1 MLNIRIASIDILR
14 GLTMLFMIWVNDFW
28 TLDNVPKWL
37 QHAKATEDYLGF
49 SDIIFPL
56 FLFIVGLS
64 IPLAIKQRTTKG
76 YSKISIAKHI
86 IIRSCSLL
94 IIGVFMVNYE
104 TAHHESLIIGK
115 FWWCML
121 MAVSIVLIWMHWK
134 QSPVGEKWHAPLQ
147 LVGFVLLIFLAL
159 IYKGGSDGEIW
170 MTTQWW
176 GILGLIG
183 WAYLINALAF
193 IFFKGNF
200 ILMIGLFLV
209 FCTLPILHHSEA
221 LPPLPK
227 GLSFLSTIY
236 SGTIPAF
243 TSAGIATTLLY
254 RKLFKEHS
262 QWIFSA
268 LIILGIL
275 TLSFGIGTRP
285 MWGISKIQG
294 TPSWL
299 NVCIGIS
306 FILFAILY
314 FIIDVKKKTN
324 WAKFIAPAG
333 TATLSCYML
342 PYIIYPLRE
351 ITGIRLPEL
360 FNNGVLGLT
369 GSFIFA
375 LLVVFLTGWFEKLG
389 FKLKL

>member
-14 GLTMLFMIWVNDFW
+14 ALTMLFMIWVNDFW

-64 IPLAIKQRTTKG
+64 IPLAIKQRITKG

-147 LVGFVLLIFLAL
+147 LVGFVLLIFLAI

-200 ILMIGLFLV
+200 ILMIFLFLV
-209 FCTLPILHHSEA
+209 FCTLSILHHSVT
-221 LPPLPK
+221 LPLPPK

-243 TSAGIATTLLY
+243 TSAGIVTTLLY

-268 LIILGIL
+268 LIILGVL
-275 TLSFGIGTRP
+275 TLSFGIVTRP
-285 MWGISKIQG
+285 LWGISKIQG

-299 NVCIGIS
+299 SVSLGIS
-306 FILFAILY
+306 FMLFAILY
-314 FIIDVKKKTN
+314 VITDVKKKTN

-351 ITGIRLPEL
+351 ITGIRFPEL

>member
-1 MLNIRIASIDILR
+1 MLNIRIASLDILR
-14 GLTMLFMIWVNDFW
+14 ALTMLLMIWVNDFW

-37 QHAKATEDYLGF
+37 QHSKATEDYLGF

-64 IPLAIKQRTTKG
+64 IPLALKQRISKG

-86 IIRSCSLL
+86 IKRSCSLL

-104 TAHHESLIIGK
+104 TAHHESLLIGK

-121 MAVSIVLIWMHWK
+121 MAISIALIWMHWK
-134 QSPVGEKWHAPLQ
+134 KSPVIEKWHTPLQ
-147 LVGFVLLIFLAL
+147 LVGLVLLIFLAI
-159 IYKGGSDGEIW
+159 IYKGGSDGELW
-170 MTTQWW
+170 MTSQWW

-193 IFFKGNF
+193 ILFKGNF
-200 ILMIGLFLV
+200 IIMISLFLA
-209 FCTLPILHHSEA
+209 FSTLSILHHSIT
-221 LPPLPK
+221 LPLLPK

-243 TSAGIATTLLY
+243 TSAGIVTTLLY
-254 RKLFKEHS
+254 LKLFKKHS

-268 LIILGIL
+268 LIILGVL
-275 TLSFGIGTRP
+275 ALSFGLGTRP
-285 MWGISKIQG
+285 LWGISKIQG

-299 NVCIGIS
+299 SVSVGIS

-314 FIIDVKKKTN
+314 VITDVKKKTN
-324 WAKFIAPAG
+324 WANFVSPAG
-333 TATLSCYML
+333 TASLTCYMF

-375 LLVVFLTGWFEKLG
+375 LLVVFLVGWIEKLG